1 MVIKVCMFDDSQSI
15 LDSFSILLSAS
26 TEVNLVAT
34 FNNADDV
41 TKKVKSCKADVVIMD
56 IDMPGTNGIQA
67 VKNLR
72 ISMPEVLIIMFT
84 VFEDDDKIFNS
95 ICAGANG
102 YLLKKIEPQKIIDA
116 IIEVGNGGAPMSPAI
131 ARRVMQKFQQTN
143 FTTDTDEY
151 ALTTREKEILKCL
164 TNGLSYKMIA
174 AECAISFETVRTHI
188 RNIYNKLHVA
198 SMTEAVA
205 KAINER
211 IV

>member
-1 MVIKVCMFDDSQSI
+1 MFDDSQTI
-15 LDSFSILLSAS
+15 LDSFGVLLSAS
-26 TEVNLVAT
+26 TEVNLVAVY
-34 FNNADDV
+34 NNADDV
-41 TKKVKSCKADVVIMD
+41 TKKVKSCKANVVIMD

-67 VKNLR
+67 VKKLH
-72 ISMPEVLIIMFT
+72 IAMPEVSIIMFT

-102 YLLKKIEPQKIIDA
+102 YLLKKTEPQKIIDA

-143 FTTDTDEY
+143 FSTDTDEY
-151 ALTTREKEILKCL
+151 ALTVREKEILKCL

-174 AECAISFETVRTHI
+174 VECTISFETVRTHI
-188 RNIYNKLHVA
+188 RNIYSKLHVA

-205 KAINER
+205 KAINEK

>member
-1 MVIKVCMFDDSQSI
+1 MFDDSQTI
-15 LDSFSILLSAS
+15 LDSFSVLLSAS
-26 TEVNLVAT
+26 TIINLVAIY
-34 FNNADDV
+34 NNADDV
-41 TKKVKSCKADVVIMD
+41 IKKVKACKANVVIMD

-72 ISMPEVLIIMFT
+72 ISMPDVLIIMFT

-102 YLLKKIEPQKIIDA
+102 YLLKKTEPQKIIDA
-116 IIEVGNGGAPMSPAI
+116 IIEVENGGAPMSPAI
-131 ARRVMQKFQQTN
+131 ARRVMLKFQQTN
-143 FTTDTDEY
+143 YSTDAYEY
-151 ALTTREKEILKCL
+151 ALTIREKEVLKYL

-174 AECAISFETVRTHI
+174 SECEISFETVRTHI

-205 KAINER
+205 KAIKEK

>member
-1 MVIKVCMFDDSQSI
+1 MFDDSQTI
-15 LDSFSILLSAS
+15 LDSFSFLLSAS
-26 TEVNLVAT
+26 TDINLVGVY
-34 FNNADDV
+34 NNADDV
-41 TKKVKSCKADVVIMD
+41 IKKVKACKANVVIMD

-84 VFEDDDKIFNS
+84 VFEDDDKIFKS

-102 YLLKKIEPQKIIDA
+102 YLLKKTEPQKIIEA
-116 IIEVGNGGAPMSPAI
+116 IIEVENGGAPMSPAI

-143 FTTDTDEY
+143 FVSDTIKYD
-151 ALTTREKEILKCL
+151 LTAREKEILKCL
-164 TNGLSYKMIA
+164 TSGLSYKMIA
-174 AECAISFETVRTHI
+174 SECAISFETVRTHI
-188 RNIYNKLHVA
+188 KNIYSKLHVA

-205 KAINER
+205 KAINEK

>member
-1 MVIKVCMFDDSQSI
+1 MFDDSQTI
-15 LDSFSILLSAS
+15 LDSFSFLLSAS
-26 TEVNLVAT
+26 TDINLVGVY
-34 FNNADDV
+34 NNADDV
-41 TKKVKSCKADVVIMD
+41 IKKVKAFKANVVIMD

-84 VFEDDDKIFNS
+84 VFEDDDKIFKS

-102 YLLKKIEPQKIIDA
+102 YLLKKTEPQKIIDA
-116 IIEVGNGGAPMSPAI
+116 IIEVENGGAPMSPAI

-143 FTTDTDEY
+143 FVSDAIEY
-151 ALTTREKEILKCL
+151 ALTVREKEILKCL

-174 AECAISFETVRTHI
+174 SECAISFETVRTHI
-188 RNIYNKLHVA
+188 KNIYSKLHVA

-205 KAINER
+205 KAINEK